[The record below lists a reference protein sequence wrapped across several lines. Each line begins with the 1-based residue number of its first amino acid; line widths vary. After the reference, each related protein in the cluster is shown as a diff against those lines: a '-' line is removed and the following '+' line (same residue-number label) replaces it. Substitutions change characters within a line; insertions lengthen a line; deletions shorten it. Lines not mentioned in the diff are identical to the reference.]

1 MNILITGG
9 CGFIG
14 SNFVLKQVRK
24 AKNNCLNLDNL
35 TYSGNRDNLVSIT
48 DRHNYQFIEGNISN
62 RRLVSDTIHTFQPDV
77 IIHFAAE
84 SHVDRSIERP
94 MEFIQ
99 TNIVGTAT
107 LLNACLEYWQG
118 LRDNNHNTHFKFL
131 HVSTD
136 EVFGSLGT
144 SGYFMESTPY
154 APNSPYSASKA

>member
-1 MNILITGG
+1 MNILVTGG

-35 TYSGNRDNLVSIT
+35 TYSGNKDNLVSIT

-62 RRLVSDTIHTFQPDV
+62 RRLVSDTIYTFQPDV

-84 SHVDRSIERP
+84 SHVDRSIEGP

-107 LLNACLEYWQG
+107 LLNASLEYWQG
-118 LRDNNHNTHFKFL
+118 LRDNNQKTNATK
-131 HVSTD
+131 
-136 EVFGSLGT
+136 
-144 SGYFMESTPY
+144 
-154 APNSPYSASKA
+154 